1 MLRRGL
7 EPPDVRSQ
15 VLREGLEVE
24 QAAFDIAKSIGGSD
38 RIGQDLRDSLG
49 TVLRLVG
56 AARGDVLRRPN
67 ARGDGDSK
75 ALSWV
80 ARSDG
85 DDVQSEFAFRVRLFE
100 TEVPRVF

>member
-1 MLRRGL
+1 M
-7 EPPDVRSQ
+7 
-15 VLREGLEVE
+15 
-24 QAAFDIAKSIGGSD
+24 
-38 RIGQDLRDSLG
+38 
-49 TVLRLVG
+49 G

-75 ALSWV
+75 ALSRV
-80 ARSDG
+80 AGSDG